1 MEQTTQMERILAEL
15 KTSLRELAGDRLIKT
30 VLYGSRARGDYD
42 EDSDTDVA
50 VIIRGLSRDL
60 KNRILDRVAGIELD
74 HLRSLEGALRLL
86 GLHFVRVGIIDKKSA
101 QIFSKLMK
109 FREEADYNPS
119 MMFSE
124 DDFHGYLHEAEEVA
138 SEIKD
143 YILGENRGK

>member
-1 MEQTTQMERILAEL
+1 MTNDNVNENIHAEL
-15 KTSLRELAGDRLIKT
+15 ERAGQALAAAVLLADHGYINDAVSRLYYV
-30 VLYGSRARGDYD
+30 VLYHVRALLLTKAL
-42 EDSDTDVA
+42 EP
-50 VIIRGLSRDL
+50 
-60 KNRILDRVAGIELD
+60 
-74 HLRSLEGALRLL
+74 RSHEGALRLL

-124 DDFHGYLHEAEEVA
+124 DDFRGYLHEAEEVA

>member
-60 KNRILDRVAGIELD
+60 KNRILDRVAGIEID
-74 HLRSLEGALRLL
+74 HLRSLSVL
-86 GLHFVRVGIIDKKSA
+86 
-101 QIFSKLMK
+101 IFSEEEFEFLRK
-109 FREEADYNPS
+109 RERRIAIDIEQEGIP
-119 MMFSE
+119 
-124 DDFHGYLHEAEEVA
+124 L
-138 SEIKD
+138 
-143 YILGENRGK
+143 